1 MKLRTLAVSATAAA
15 AASVTLVPAA
25 GANPG
30 LNLETLLG
38 MNEAA
43 VTVVN
48 STPCPAFG
56 PIVKASGMVNDD
68 TTRGELIAS
77 LRKSLGD
84 EQTVQVAATPT
95 INAIG
100 DKALECN
107 VVKPDPLDPAALSS
121 ALISGDFTTIIDTLP
136 SLSSQFNLDFD
147 VPFPG
152 LG

>member
-1 MKLRTLAVSATAAA
+1 MKLRTLAVSAAAA
-15 AASVTLVPAA
+15 TAASVALVPAA
-25 GANPG
+25 GANPL

-43 VTVVN
+43 VTIVN
-48 STPCPAFG
+48 DTPCRTFG
-56 PIVKASGMVNDD
+56 PIVKASGMVNDG
-68 TTRGELIAS
+68 TTRGELVTS
-77 LRKSLGD
+77 LRNSLGD
-84 EQTVQVAATPT
+84 DQAVQVAATPT

-100 DKALECN
+100 DKALECD
-107 VVKPDPLDPAALSS
+107 VVQPDPLDPAALSS
-121 ALISGDFTTIIDTLP
+121 AVMNGDFTTIIDTLP

>member
-1 MKLRTLAVSATAAA
+1 MKLRALVVSATAAA
-15 AASVTLVPAA
+15 AASVALVPAA
-25 GANPG
+25 GANPL

-43 VTVVN
+43 VSVVKG
-48 STPCPAFG
+48 TPCELFG
-56 PIVKASGMVNDD
+56 PVVEASPMVNDA
-68 TTRGELIAS
+68 TTRGELVAS
-77 LRKSLGD
+77 LRNSLGD

-100 DKALECN
+100 DRALECEI
-107 VVKPDPLDPAALSS
+107 VQPDVFDPAALSS